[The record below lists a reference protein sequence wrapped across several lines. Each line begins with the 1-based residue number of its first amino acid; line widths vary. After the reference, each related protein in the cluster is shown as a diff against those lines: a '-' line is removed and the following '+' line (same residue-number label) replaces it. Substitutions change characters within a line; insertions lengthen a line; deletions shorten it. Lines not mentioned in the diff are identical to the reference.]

1 MANYLH
7 RVILFD
13 KNDQETIKLIGERLN
28 DHHLINKSDLTG
40 TENSNLFF
48 YRDRSFYMF
57 YYENLCEENYC
68 NFFELNPIHFNP
80 ELKIGLYIS
89 KVIYES
95 RSKNFGKDFNKFTLD
110 LFRGIPDEKI
120 IFMNLLEI
128 SKFRYIFKDKLI
140 EKNFK
145 SKQL

>member
-28 DHHLINKSDLTG
+28 DHHLINKSVIAVY
-40 TENSNLFF
+40 NSNLF
-48 YRDRSFYMF
+48 YYHDNSFYMF
-57 YYENLCEENYC
+57 YYENFCKENYC
-68 NFFELNPIHFNP
+68 DFFELNPIHFNS
-80 ELKIGLYIS
+80 ELKMGLYIS

-95 RSKNFGKDFNKFTLD
+95 KSKNFGKDLNEFTLD
-110 LFRGIPDEKI
+110 LVRGIPDKKI

-128 SKFRYIFKDKLI
+128 SKFRYIFKDKFI